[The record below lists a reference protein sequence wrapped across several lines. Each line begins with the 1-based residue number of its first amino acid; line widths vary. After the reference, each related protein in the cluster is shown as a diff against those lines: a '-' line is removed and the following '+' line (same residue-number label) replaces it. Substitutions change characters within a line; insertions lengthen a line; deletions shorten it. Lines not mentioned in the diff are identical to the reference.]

1 MRRPTPTPAKK
12 KKLSLSSKSKKK
24 KDTSALAPATEAPLA
39 EKPKTA
45 DVPTPDR
52 DGVGDND
59 VKTSIVRGPRGRS
72 ARARRLSREK

>member
-1 MRRPTPTPAKK
+1 MRRPAPTPAKK
-12 KKLSLSSKSKKK
+12 KKLSLSSKSKK

-39 EKPKTA
+39 EKPKIA

-59 VKTSIVRGPRGRS
+59 VKTSIVRGPPGRS